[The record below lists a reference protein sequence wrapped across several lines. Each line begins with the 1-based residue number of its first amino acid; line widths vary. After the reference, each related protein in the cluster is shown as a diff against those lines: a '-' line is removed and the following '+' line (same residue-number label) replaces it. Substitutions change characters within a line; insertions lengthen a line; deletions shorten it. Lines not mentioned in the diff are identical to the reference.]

1 MSFYAR
7 LVNETGPQRNS
18 LINIPFIQRG
28 IIGNVSRDEY
38 IAFLT
43 QAYYHVKH
51 TIPLLMA
58 CGARLSE
65 SQQWLQPAIGE
76 YIEEEMG
83 HEKWILND
91 IERCGGNPDRVR
103 DGQPAQ
109 ATELMVAYA
118 YDMIQRINPVG
129 FFGMV
134 YVLEG
139 TSVALATRAADAIQ
153 QKLNLPQQAF
163 SYLTSHGAL
172 DVSHVHFFEQ
182 LMDRVEDSDDQAQ
195 IIHCAK
201 IFFKLY
207 GDIFRAL
214 DSDAANSEV
223 DYAVA

>member
-1 MSFYAR
+1 
-7 LVNETGPQRNS
+7 
-18 LINIPFIQRG
+18 
-28 IIGNVSRDEY
+28 
-38 IAFLT
+38 
-43 QAYYHVKH
+43 
-51 TIPLLMA
+51 
-58 CGARLSE
+58 
-65 SQQWLQPAIGE
+65 
-76 YIEEEMG
+76 
-83 HEKWILND
+83 
-91 IERCGGNPDRVR
+91 
-103 DGQPAQ
+103 
-109 ATELMVAYA
+109 
-118 YDMIQRINPVG
+118 MIQRTNPVG

-153 QKLNLPQQAF
+153 QKLKLPQHAF

-201 IFFKLY
+201 MFFKLY

-214 DSDAANSEV
+214 DSDATKSEV